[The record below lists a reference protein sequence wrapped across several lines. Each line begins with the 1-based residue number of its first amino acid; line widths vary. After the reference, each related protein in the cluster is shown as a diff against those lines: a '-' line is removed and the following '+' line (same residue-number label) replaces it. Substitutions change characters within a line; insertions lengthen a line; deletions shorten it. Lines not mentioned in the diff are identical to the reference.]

1 MPTKSILELKSILQ
15 AEKLDALAAVRASKL
30 SVQRSDATDYY
41 MGDMSKDMP
50 AADGRSRAVSTDV
63 ADTIEGLMPSLM
75 EIFDGGD
82 DVVRFDPEGPEDVKA
97 AEQET
102 DYINYVF
109 RQQNPGF
116 LILYSFIK
124 DALLHKVGVVK
135 VWWEEREDEEKRTYY
150 NLDDQQF
157 MMLLQDDEIEIIEH
171 TVKDQPGD
179 EDDDSE
185 ERHVDVTD
193 EEEQALP
200 AKDPLAK
207 PPGTNYLGFMK

>member
-1 MPTKSILELKSILQ
+1 LQ
-15 AEKLDALAAVRASKL
+15 AEKLDALAALRASKL
-30 SVQRSDATDYY
+30 SVQRSDATNYY

-63 ADTIEGLMPSLM
+63 ADTIEGLLPSLM

-82 DVVRFDPEGPEDVKA
+82 EVVKFDPEGPEDVKS

-157 MMLLQDDEIEIIEH
+157 MMLRRTTTLRSSSILSRIGRTRT
-171 TVKDQPGD
+171 TVRK
-179 EDDDSE
+179 S
-185 ERHVDVTD
+185 TS
-193 EEEQALP
+193 
-200 AKDPLAK
+200 
-207 PPGTNYLGFMK
+207 T

>member
-82 DVVRFDPEGPEDVKA
+82 EVVKFEPEGPEDVKS

-116 LILYSFIK
+116 LILYSFVK

-157 MMLLQDDEIEIIEH
+157 MMLLQDDNVEIVEH
-171 TVKDQPGD
+171 TVKDRPD
-179 EDDDSE
+179 EDDTE
-185 ERHVDVTD
+185 EQHVDVTD
-193 EEEQALP
+193 EEEEDMP
-200 AKDPLAK
+200 AKDPGSK
-207 PPGTNYLGFMK
+207 PPGMNYMGFMK

>member
-1 MPTKSILELKSILQ
+1 MPTKSLLELKSILQ
-15 AEKLDALAAVRASKL
+15 AEKLDALAAIRASKL

-41 MGDMSKDMP
+41 MGNMSKDMP

-82 DVVRFDPEGPEDVKA
+82 EAVIFDPQGPEDVTA

-116 LILYSFIK
+116 IILYSFIK

-150 NLDDQQF
+150 NLDDGQF
-157 MMLLQDDEIEIIEH
+157 MMLVQDDSVEITEH
-171 TVKDQPGD
+171 TVKDRPD
-179 EDDDSE
+179 EDDN
-185 ERHVDVTD
+185 ERQHVDVTD
-193 EEEQALP
+193 EEEEDMP
-200 AKDPLAK
+200 AKDPNSK
-207 PPGTNYLGFMK
+207 PRGTNYMGFMS